1 MVCKISDDR
10 ENLDDNERNGR
21 STAVRTPD
29 MIETVRELISTDRWI
44 TLRMTEEE
52 LEISRETNLSERS
65 HNTEDLR

>member
-10 ENLDDNERNGR
+10 ENLDDDERNGR